1 MSHSNRSKISKCL
14 EGSAFDSLGKYME
27 VISAYDSELK
37 NNPQYEIA
45 WNNKGSALNN
55 LFSSKKDLLPLDSF

>member
-1 MSHSNRSKISKCL
+1 
-14 EGSAFDSLGKYME
+14 ME